1 MNFRRR
7 FAIPLVVLLGACGE
21 GANGELV
28 DEGADPA
35 DTGSGSRDASFVDLN
50 TDARPAANDATSA
63 ADSSVADA
71 DEPADADDPVDATL
85 PTDASSVV
93 DATVPLDAGP
103 RDAGILDAGPR
114 DAGPLDAGPRDA
126 GIADAGPRDAGA
138 PDAGNPNDPG
148 PKPNQVCNPAAI
160 NSPGWQ
166 THLKNMTV
174 PNGTNYTIHIPSN
187 YNGTQALP
195 LVIGFH
201 GCGDTAQN
209 YASWGLASAE
219 NYQNLKHFSVS
230 VGGKDGQCWDPVA
243 DAPKAAAVLAHVKS
257 CYWVHQKK
265 VTISGYSSGGI
276 LAYNVG
282 LQNANTYAGILIENS
297 AIGATRAARIA
308 GAARKI
314 PIAHRHAVDDSSFP
328 IAGVRADWA
337 AFAAAGFPMTTS
349 ERPAGLG
356 HEGSKDDWTT
366 YLLPKVGVWQA
377 P

>member
-1 MNFRRR
+1 VNFRLR

-21 GANGELV
+21 GANGEII
-28 DEGADPA
+28 DDGTDPA
-35 DTGSGSRDASFVDLN
+35 ETGARDGGFVDLT
-50 TDARPAANDATSA
+50 TDAANDATT
-63 ADSSVADA
+63 ADLGDA
-71 DEPADADDPVDATL
+71 NEPVDGATDATL
-85 PTDASSVV
+85 ATDASSGT
-93 DATVPLDAGP
+93 DATVP
-103 RDAGILDAGPR
+103 LDAGPR

-126 GIADAGPRDAGA
+126 GVVDAGPRDAGA

-160 NSPGWQ
+160 NSPSWQ

-201 GCGDTAQN
+201 GCGDSAQN

-219 NYQNLKHFSVS
+219 NYQNLRHFSVS

-265 VTISGYSSGGI
+265 VTISGYSSGGV

-282 LQNANTYAGILIENS
+282 LQNASTYAGILIENS
-297 AIGATRAARIA
+297 AVGATRAARIA
-308 GAARKI
+308 GASRKI
-314 PIAHRHAVDDSSFP
+314 PIAHRHAVDDTSFP

-337 AFAAAGFPMTTS
+337 AFSAAGFPMTTS

-366 YLLPKVGVWQA
+366 YLLPKVDVWQA